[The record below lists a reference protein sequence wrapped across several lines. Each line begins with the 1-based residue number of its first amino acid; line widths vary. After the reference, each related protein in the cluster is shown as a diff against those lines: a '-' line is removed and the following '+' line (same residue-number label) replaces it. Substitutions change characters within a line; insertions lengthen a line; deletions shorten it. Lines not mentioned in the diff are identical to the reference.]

1 MALISYREYY
11 DNIFFHRKQPFSE
24 IVLTIERKKPCSTVI
39 LPSHCTRTNSTHSN
53 WMTSGSSENA
63 ICCEICFCILL
74 LEAQPSTHSQLSIGP
89 YQRTCWLEGISST
102 DHSKGNR
109 TAVFLTAGASMTSI
123 SN

>member
-11 DNIFFHRKQPFSE
+11 DNIFFSRKQPFPE
-24 IVLTIERKKPCSTVI
+24 IALTIIRKNCSTVI
-39 LPSHCTRTNSTHSN
+39 FPSHCTRTNSTHSN
-53 WMTSGSSENA
+53 WVTSGSSENA

-74 LEAQPSTHSQLSIGP
+74 LEAQPSAHSQLSVGP
-89 YQRTCWLEGISST
+89 YQRTCWLEGISRT